1 MLCPYN
7 SLFFTLL
14 IYFIIFSV
22 WIFVIAECSEDL
34 LLTEIPESSIRKDK
48 LSLLPKRVGNK
59 PSPCTSMLTAN
70 RKTDA
75 TAPQRAEIIKI
86 DHTGIRLRKKM
97 FLVRR
102 KDCAKST
109 RLFIF
114 IFFYIASRFPYLS

>member
-70 RKTDA
+70 RKTNA

-86 DHTGIRLRKKM
+86 DLTYRHNHGSM
-97 FLVRR
+97 MRR
-102 KDCAKST
+102 VVHVKPWSNLETLK
-109 RLFIF
+109 IF
-114 IFFYIASRFPYLS
+114 SLT